1 MSTNPDY
8 VNYFSVADKADDPI
22 RHITTNITYDR
33 TNWRFTEYLW
43 NANTVPLE
51 NSITNNI
58 VNLTTQTARD
68 VASNANVRA
77 IDRIFKFDPGI
88 VAQFNLDVENNYT
101 VYKTDFNY
109 MANSYVRKAN
119 QTLRAEFDL
128 YKSNKYVSAGTG
140 WKASDWDLQEA
151 PYTDIVTNVDVV
163 YDIVESGNLNF
174 TLALLKNKV
183 GGDWQGETL
192 DANVFTKVVPGTDPT
207 YDYQT
212 IFGYGTEDYEQFYWD
227 VVQEVNNYVGIFK
240 EPPEVN
246 LRRND
251 RNYDGFDGISFLR
264 VLYGEERPEELIQVD
279 PYETFIV
286 NCVTNTQTAVIP
298 IGVADTWY
306 NPRTGLDVP
315 GLNGNIVIVGG
326 AITEVNVSDEL
337 IDRSYGTCRA
347 VSIVAVDTDGD
358 GTGAEFRLNLQSPP
372 DGWPGGA
379 TWPQIANVEVLS
391 GGTDYD
397 TDTTTVYLTVALNK
411 NANPVQF
418 QIFESLFGQTDY
430 SRVRD
435 RAMLAED
442 LRSWDEEI
450 VLTDPSLVPDPL
462 PGKPGYL
469 WIDGSELVKYERK
482 NRNTGVIT
490 QFQRGAEGTTIQDW
504 YASANVQVWDGSDES
519 KFNEIDPWRN
529 IWLDQ
534 GFRYE
539 QIYNWDDNNYQDT
552 DVSGNIF
559 VISSEADANVYAQ
572 NNVDIIVSELIGA
585 NVGTGWQPGWDYG
598 NLVEQTCNVSSIAFL
613 ETGRAS
619 FIVDCEIPP
628 GVSFVK
634 ITTDFQ
640 EGDIQF
646 VIDDSPLG
654 NILIMEDP
662 LSNVQMIA
670 QQVQGNGNVIS
681 NIQLIPSGND
691 RYDAHATVRSNV
703 FVTGTATGNIS
714 ITEIFNPVLE
724 PNANVVGFADITGQD
739 VFEIADTINNFDLPT
754 VSALVE
760 EVWWDGSIRDFLR
773 INGRSFVIND
783 IDTATLHIEPGKYV
797 AEYFESAAAGTN
809 TFIIEDD
816 LWVNESL
823 VEGMSNTLV
832 TYTIDLNNIPWDY
845 ANATGFPALSLA
857 DLANTD
863 STDTNSIMKFLHGV
877 DTQSDTGL

>member
-1 MSTNPDY
+1 MILSDISLLTLHN
-8 VNYFSVADKADDPI
+8 
-22 RHITTNITYDR
+22 DR

-58 VNLTTQTARD
+58 VNLTTQTVRE
-68 VASNANVRA
+68 VAANSNVRA
-77 IDRIFKFDPGI
+77 IDRIFKFDPGV
-88 VAQFNLDVENNYT
+88 VAQFNLDVENNYQ
-101 VYKTDFNY
+101 VYTTDKAY
-109 MANSYVRKAN
+109 QANTYVRRAN
-119 QTLRAEFDL
+119 DVLRAEFDL
-128 YKSNKYVSAGTG
+128 YKANKYVSAGTG
-140 WKASDWDLQEA
+140 FKSTDWDLQEA
-151 PYTDIVTNVDVV
+151 PYTDIITNVDVV

-251 RNYDGFDGISFLR
+251 KDYDGFDGISFLR

-298 IGVADTWY
+298 IGALDSYYIDGANTVIGSDK
-306 NPRTGLDVP
+306 NLIDPPTGTEVF
-315 GLNGNIVIVGG
+315 GLNGNIAFNAGS
-326 AITEVNVSDEL
+326 ITAVNLSDDL
-337 IDRSYGTCRA
+337 IERSYGTCRA
-347 VSIVAVDTDGD
+347 VSIEAVDA
-358 GTGAEFRLNLQSPP
+358 TGSGSGATFRLNLQTPP

-379 TWPQIANVEVLS
+379 SWPQIANVEVLE
-391 GGTDYD
+391 GGTGYD
-397 TDTTTVYLTVALNK
+397 PLSTTLYLTVALNK

-435 RAMLAED
+435 RALLADD
-442 LRSWDEEI
+442 LYTWSEEI
-450 VLTDPSLVPDPL
+450 VLTDPKLVPDPL

-482 NRNTGVIT
+482 NKTTGVIT
-490 QFQRGAEGTTIQDW
+490 QFQRGAEGTTIQNW
-504 YASANVQVWDGSDES
+504 YANANVEVWDGSLTNS
-519 KFNEIDPWRN
+519 FNNLDPQSN
-529 IWLDQ
+529 IWLDT

-539 QIYNWDDNNYQDT
+539 QIYNWDDNNYEDN
-552 DVSGNIF
+552 DNPGNVF
-559 VISSEADANVYAQ
+559 VVSSEDDANVYAQ
-572 NNVDIIVSELIGA
+572 NNVDIIVSEVVGG
-585 NVGTGWQPGWDYG
+585 NVNTGWQPGWDYG

-613 ETGRAS
+613 GEGQTR
-619 FIVDCEIPP
+619 FVTDCEVPQ
-628 GVSFVK
+628 GVSFVR

-646 VIDDSPLG
+646 VIDETPAG
-654 NILIMEDP
+654 NVIIMEDDGTEEI
-662 LSNVQMIA
+662 QIIG

-681 NIQLIPSGND
+681 NIQLIPAGND
-691 RYDAHATVRSNV
+691 RYDARATVRSNV

-724 PNANVVGFADITGQD
+724 PNANITGFADITGQN
-739 VFEIADTINNFDLPT
+739 VSQVANTINSFALPT
-754 VSALVE
+754 VTASVDD
-760 EVWWDGSIRDFLR
+760 VWQSGIRRNFLR
-773 INGRSFVIND
+773 ISGQ
-783 IDTATLHIEPGKYV
+783 
-797 AEYFESAAAGTN
+797 
-809 TFIIEDD
+809 
-816 LWVNESL
+816 
-823 VEGMSNTLV
+823 
-832 TYTIDLNNIPWDY
+832 
-845 ANATGFPALSLA
+845 
-857 DLANTD
+857 
-863 STDTNSIMKFLHGV
+863 KFRYK
-877 DTQSDTGL
+877 